1 MGKYCIFE
9 KYNEKLKKNFIV
21 TKIEFY
27 GLNEVV
33 YIKKNYEN
41 TNITQGAQPPEVMI
55 VKKIKFEIFR
65 VCGMLK
71 PRYLI

>member
-41 TNITQGAQPPEVMI
+41 TNITQGAQPLEVMI
-55 VKKIKFEIFR
+55 MKKIK
-65 VCGMLK
+65 V
-71 PRYLI
+71 